1 MSAKG
6 TFSNPFS
13 DPVEV
18 RVPQAPVKTESTSW
32 IGVDLDGTLAEYT
45 QGAELSEIGEPI
57 ELMMVRVKKWIAQ
70 GNVVKIFT
78 ARAAIPRQVE
88 IVKTW
93 LAKHGLP
100 DLEVTNVKDFG
111 MIELWDDRCVQV
123 SANTG
128 CPMFEAGRASDRKS
142 RTKASRPQA
151 RPANKLVN
159 KLIVKVSRMASAWNR
174 VPANEFQPA
183 ALGRTK

>member
-13 DPVEV
+13 DPVEI
-18 RVPQAPVKTESTSW
+18 RVNPVPVNTETTSW

-88 IVKTW
+88 IVKAW

-100 DLEVTNVKDFG
+100 ELEVTNVKDFG
-111 MIELWDDRCVQV
+111 MIELWDDRCIQV
-123 SANTG
+123 TANTG
-128 CPMFEAGRASDRKS
+128 CPMFEAGRAGDRKARVKS
-142 RTKASRPQA
+142 SRP
-151 RPANKLVN
+151 RGRTGNKLVN
-159 KLIVKVSRMASAWNR
+159 KLIISVSRMASSWNR
-174 VPANEFQPA
+174 VPSHEFQPA